1 MGGAGV
7 GGAAE
12 QGQVVAEPARQ
23 PRPLAARARRHAA
36 PGPPLLLTEVRHV
49 VEVLAAAVLSHQGA

>member
-12 QGQVVAEPARQ
+12 QGQVVTEPAAL
-23 PRPLAARARRHAA
+23 PRPLAARPRRHTA
-36 PGPPLLLTEVRHV
+36 PSPPLLLAEVGHV
-49 VEVLAAAVLSHQGA
+49 VEVLAAAVLRHQGA